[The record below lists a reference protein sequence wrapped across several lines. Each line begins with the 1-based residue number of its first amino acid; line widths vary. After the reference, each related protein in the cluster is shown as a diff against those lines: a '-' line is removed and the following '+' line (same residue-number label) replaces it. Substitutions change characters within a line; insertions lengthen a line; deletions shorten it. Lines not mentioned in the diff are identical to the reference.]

1 MIINSPETPFKEIHD
16 FMILVS
22 YILNWNV
29 FPSETL
35 QRFKAAMQK
44 TNKAKEE
51 LQDQS
56 SYIDLPEMKNKRK
69 ECQEAEK
76 QLMEIEQKLGEDKHC
91 MTPD

>member
-1 MIINSPETPFKEIHD
+1 
-16 FMILVS
+16 
-22 YILNWNV
+22 
-29 FPSETL
+29 
-35 QRFKAAMQK
+35 MQK

-91 MTPD
+91 RLLISDKISSNSTKSP

>member
-1 MIINSPETPFKEIHD
+1 
-16 FMILVS
+16 
-22 YILNWNV
+22 
-29 FPSETL
+29 
-35 QRFKAAMQK
+35 MQK